1 LTRLA
6 SARIA
11 KASRRSAPMVE
22 ITVRPKAAIIQISDL
37 NTVPTLRFA
46 RDKVIV
52 ESALLILSERLSGVA
67 KVQDGGVTLLRLYVR
82 ALPVLPSVPDP
93 SNTGTATGVEPT
105 IDWHPSH

>member
-1 LTRLA
+1 
-6 SARIA
+6 
-11 KASRRSAPMVE
+11 MVE
-22 ITVRPKAAIIQISDL
+22 ITVRPKAAIIQMSDL

-46 RDKVIV
+46 RDKAIV

-105 IDWHPSH
+105 IDWHLSH